1 MNPREIAEKVTA
13 EELREMTQLLVR
25 TPSLNPPGDVKACAQ
40 VIGDLLA
47 KEGIPVEQLAV
58 TDTLVNVIA
67 TLEGRR
73 PGKTLWYNGH
83 MDVVPAGSDWTRD
96 PWGGEHIDG
105 KIYGRG
111 ASDMKGG
118 LAAMIGSMLALK
130 RAKCPFNGKIV
141 FTAVADE
148 ETGSDNGT
156 VWLIEHNKVSAD
168 YAIVGEPSD
177 GWVAIG
183 NRGVLWLEATL
194 KGKASHASRPDL
206 GVNAIEYA
214 AKAITALGKLELSAR
229 QEIFQIPTGSLAVT
243 LVNGGT
249 KVNMIPDR
257 CTITMDRRM
266 LPAETVQEITETIRQ
281 TLAELMGE
289 SASFELRVIKAWPPV
304 LMDQDHPL
312 VTALMNAFEVVF
324 RRPPEVRGKAASTD
338 ASFIRG
344 LAGVPVVLYGP
355 GLVTLAHMA
364 DEYVEVQALVR
375 AAHIYTF
382 TALDLLA

>member
-1 MNPREIAEKVTA
+1 
-13 EELREMTQLLVR
+13 
-25 TPSLNPPGDVKACAQ
+25 
-40 VIGDLLA
+40 
-47 KEGIPVEQLAV
+47 
-58 TDTLVNVIA
+58 
-67 TLEGRR
+67 
-73 PGKTLWYNGH
+73 
-83 MDVVPAGSDWTRD
+83 
-96 PWGGEHIDG
+96 
-105 KIYGRG
+105 
-111 ASDMKGG
+111 MKGG

-130 RAKCPFNGKIV
+130 RAECPFNGKIV
-141 FTAVADE
+141 LTAVADE

-183 NRGVLWLEATL
+183 NRGVLWLQATL
-194 KGKASHASRPDL
+194 KGKASHASRPDI

-214 AKAITALGKLELSAR
+214 AKAITALGKLALSAR

-266 LPAETVQEITETIRQ
+266 LPVETVEEVTETIRQ
-281 TLAELMGE
+281 ALAEPMGE
-289 SASFELRVIKAWPPV
+289 GASFELRVIKAWPPV

-312 VTALMNAFEVVF
+312 VRTLVNAFEVVF

-355 GLVTLAHMA
+355 GLVTLAHVA
-364 DEYVEVQALVR
+364 DEYVDVQALVR
-375 AAHIYTF
+375 ASHIYTL
-382 TALDLLA
+382 TTLDLLA